1 MRTPL
6 KSIQI
11 ISAKIAHYEDR
22 YKNEQGLSGKRRR
35 WIHKQ
40 IVNKKR
46 TLNHMCKL
54 YIWGVGR

>member
-6 KSIQI
+6 KSIHI

-22 YKNEQGLSGKRRR
+22 YKNEQSLSGKRRR
-35 WIHKQ
+35 RMHKQ
-40 IVNKKR
+40 IVSKKR